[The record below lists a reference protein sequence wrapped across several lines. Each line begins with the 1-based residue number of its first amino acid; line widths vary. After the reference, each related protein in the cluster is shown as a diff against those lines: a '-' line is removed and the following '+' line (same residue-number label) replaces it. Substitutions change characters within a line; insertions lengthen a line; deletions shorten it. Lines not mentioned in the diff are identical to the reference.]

1 MKNGEDMPASKHLI
15 KRKPQEFIKLLKRE
29 KIRRFYFVYNN
40 SKRKLISSHTVLQ
53 PIADYLNKDKR
64 DFLKHEGIFVE
75 LDSNFDTL
83 MGAFVHKTIRGQGIG
98 GLRYWDYET
107 IADFFRDG
115 LRLSA
120 GMTRKNA
127 LAGLW
132 WGGGKG
138 VICHNSLNNKK
149 NADYRDLL
157 FRNYGRFIST
167 LNGCYIT
174 AEDVGTT
181 QQDMESIFAHTRFIT
196 CIPQNK
202 GGSGNPSE
210 LTAQGV
216 VSGMEAALSFSKKFT
231 LEGKTIAVQGLGNVA
246 SRMIR
251 ILYNKGVK
259 KVIACDINP
268 EIVSQIISE
277 YPDEFLEA
285 YTTTKSDTSIFSTEC
300 DIFAPC
306 ATGAVLNNKTIPKL
320 KAKIVCGAANNQL
333 EDPTRDDKALM
344 KRGIIYVPDF
354 LTNRMGIVNCAN
366 EQYGFLNNDPA
377 IEMHFDKKW
386 KHSIFK
392 TTIDVL
398 KKSKKTK
405 KPSGEIAVNLADKYS
420 EMSHPIFGHRGKQI
434 INSLAVNEW
443 HKS

>member
-1 MKNGEDMPASKHLI
+1 MPSSKHLL
-15 KRKPQEFIKLLKRE
+15 KLKPQEFIKLLKEE
-29 KIRRFYFVYNN
+29 KIRRFYFVYNE
-40 SKRKLISSHTVLQ
+40 SKRILISSHKTLQ
-53 PIADYLNKDKR
+53 PIADSLSRDKR

-83 MGAFVHKTIRGQGIG
+83 MGAFVHKTNRGQGIG

-107 IADFFRDG
+107 IEDFLRDG

-138 VICHNSLNNKK
+138 VICHNPLNNKK
-149 NADYRDLL
+149 NTDYRDLL
-157 FRNYGRFIST
+157 FSNYGRFISS

-181 QQDMESIFAHTRFIT
+181 QRDMESVFGYTRFIT
-196 CIPQNK
+196 CIPKDK
-202 GGSGNPSE
+202 GGSGNPSD

-216 VSGMEAALSFSKKFT
+216 VSGMEAALHYRKKST
-231 LEGKTIAVQGLGNVA
+231 LNGRTVAVQGLGNVA

-251 ILYNKGVK
+251 ILYEKGVK
-259 KVIACDINP
+259 KVFACDLNP
-268 EIVSQIISE
+268 EIVSQITNE
-277 YPDEFLEA
+277 YSNEFLES
-285 YTTTKSDTSIFSTEC
+285 YTTTKNDISIFSKDC

-306 ATGAVLNNKTIPKL
+306 ATGAVLNNKTIPKI

-333 EDPTRDDKALM
+333 EDPARDDKALM

-366 EQYGFLNNDPA
+366 EQYGYLNNDPA
-377 IEMHFDKKW
+377 IEMHFNKKW
-386 KHSIFK
+386 KHSIFN
-392 TTIDVL
+392 TTIEVL
-398 KKSKKTK
+398 KESKKTK

-420 EMSHPIFGHRGKQI
+420 EMSHPMFGHRGKRI
-434 INSLAVNEW
+434 IDSLAENEW